1 MILHFSFENTW
12 INITFTRREH
22 FPYLKKKNVNKTLCT
37 SSYTSVS
44 EIFREIDLKQK
55 EYIHT
60 HYTME
65 GRIIELC
72 DKCVYGLLSAGYVL
86 NI

>member
-22 FPYLKKKNVNKTLCT
+22 FPYLKKNVNKTLCS

-44 EIFREIDLKQK
+44 EILREIDLKQK

-60 HYTME
+60 HSQSNHF
-65 GRIIELC
+65 IIQAFE
-72 DKCVYGLLSAGYVL
+72 KGPRKWP
-86 NI
+86 